1 MNIPEK
7 LFYTKEHE
15 WISVEDE
22 VGTIGITDHA
32 QTELG
37 DVVYVELP
45 ESGSRYGA
53 GQAFG
58 SVESVKAVS
67 EVYAPISGQVVE
79 VNSILIGS
87 PETLNQD
94 PYGKGWIVKIRLDD
108 TTELLGLMSP
118 EDYRKYL
125 EEEAGE

>member
-15 WISVEDE
+15 WISVENE
-22 VGTIGITDHA
+22 VGTVGVTDHA

-45 ESGSRYGA
+45 ESGNRFDA
-53 GQAFG
+53 GQAIG

-67 EVYAPISGQVVE
+67 EVYSPISGQVVE
-79 VNSILIGS
+79 VNSTLVDA

-94 PYGKGWIVKIRLDD
+94 PYGKGWIVRMRLDD
-108 TTELLGLMSP
+108 TTELLNLMSP
-118 EDYRKYL
+118 QDYRKYL
-125 EEEAGE
+125 EEEVGK

>member
-15 WISVEDE
+15 WISVENE
-22 VGTIGITDHA
+22 VGTVGVTDHA

-45 ESGSRYGA
+45 ESGNRFDA
-53 GQAFG
+53 GQAIG

-67 EVYAPISGQVVE
+67 EVYSPISGQVVE
-79 VNSILIGS
+79 VNSTLVDA

-94 PYGKGWIVKIRLDD
+94 PMARAGLCACDSTIRPNC
-108 TTELLGLMSP
+108 TT
-118 EDYRKYL
+118 
-125 EEEAGE
+125 

>member
-15 WISVEDE
+15 WISVQNE
-22 VGTIGITDHA
+22 VGTVGITDHA

-45 ESGSRYGA
+45 ESGNRFDA
-53 GQAFG
+53 GQALG

-67 EVYAPISGQVVE
+67 EVYSPISGQVVDI
-79 VNSILIGS
+79 NSVLVDA

-94 PYGKGWIVKIRLDD
+94 PYGKGWIVRMRLDD
-108 TTELLGLMSP
+108 TTELLNLMSP
-118 EDYRKYL
+118 QDYRKYL
-125 EEEAGE
+125 EEEVGK